1 MKNFSEI
8 SILFG
13 IGIYFTSAFMCFFFA
28 MKEVG
33 DERPWSA
40 GRLFYSF
47 LSIVPVLN
55 SILFVVS
62 VGVLI
67 IYARFFMT
75 KHEYKYI
82 QR

>member
-13 IGIYFTSAFMCFFFA
+13 LAIYFISAFMCFFFA

-33 DERPWSA
+33 DERPWSN

-47 LSIVPVLN
+47 LSIIPVIN

-67 IYARFFMT
+67 IYVKFYMGKR
-75 KHEYKYI
+75 EYKYI